1 MISNLA
7 LSALTFIFLQ
17 KYETLRVMRTTNSHL
32 NDMLYDLTPDNCD
45 VCGCDDDEDDF
56 EDGGDDND
64 DIEKHTER
72 SARRHD
78 CRFLDQPP
86 N

>member
-1 MISNLA
+1 
-7 LSALTFIFLQ
+7 
-17 KYETLRVMRTTNSHL
+17 
-32 NDMLYDLTPDNCD
+32 MLYDLTPDNCD
-45 VCGCDDDEDDF
+45 VCGCDDNEDDF
-56 EDGGDDND
+56 EDGGDDDD
-64 DIEKHTER
+64 DIEEHTER